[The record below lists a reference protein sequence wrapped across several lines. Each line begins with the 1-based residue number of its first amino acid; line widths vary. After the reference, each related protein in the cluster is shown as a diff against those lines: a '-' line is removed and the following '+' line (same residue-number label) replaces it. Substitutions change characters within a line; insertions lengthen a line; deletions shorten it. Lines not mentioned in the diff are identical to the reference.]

1 MTTTTTAA
9 RIPSFFLYGEAP
21 RAHDERTLHIETI
34 ECRSSRHRWKIEP
47 HVHRSLHQL
56 IFVLRGRGMAFAESD
71 VAEYRSPALMLVP
84 AGTVHGFVFEP
95 GTEGFVVSLSDDLL
109 NEIARREPGIDAL
122 FHGHATLELRNEA
135 LAATDL
141 EQSFAWLAREF
152 ERSAPGHH
160 LALEGL
166 LEVIFANVLRL
177 AESAAAQHSAATARN
192 RELVARFR
200 KLVERDYRKNRPMA
214 EYAAELNVSESR
226 LRTACLAV
234 TEQPP
239 LQLVHA
245 RILLEAKR
253 ALVYTS
259 TPVSEIAYTLGFD
272 DPAYFTRFFSRRTG
286 LAPREFRARGPRAAD
301 TASIIGR
308 GT

>member
-1 MTTTTTAA
+1 LTTTTTAG

-21 RAHDERTLHIETI
+21 RTHDERTLHIETI
-34 ECRSSRHRWKIEP
+34 ECRSARHRWKIDP

-56 IFVLRGRGMAFAESD
+56 VFVLRGRGMAFAESH

-95 GTEGFVVSLSDDLL
+95 GTEGFVVSMSDDLL

-122 FHGHATLELRNEA
+122 FRAHATLELRNET

-141 EQSFAWLAREF
+141 EQSFTLLAREF

-166 LEVIFANVLRL
+166 LDVILANLLRL
-177 AESAAAQHSAATARN
+177 AESAAERHTAAAARN
-192 RELVARFR
+192 HELVARFR
-200 KLVERDYRKNRPMA
+200 KLVERDYRKSRAVA

-226 LRTACLAV
+226 LRNACLGV

-239 LQLVHA
+239 LKIVHA

-253 ALVYTS
+253 ALVYTG
-259 TPVSEIAYTLGFD
+259 TPVSEIAYALGFD

-286 LAPREFRARGPRAAD
+286 LAPREFRARGPRGAARV
-301 TASIIGR
+301 SVIGS